1 MKSESVIAN
10 TSSVR
15 IVPIS
20 GRKNLGPE
28 EGYYAVCW
36 IQDEIPSLR
45 IGEYLEE
52 SVGNSLFFLSDSTH
66 WCLDPGAGNTNPGYV
81 LYIPYRLMNDPR
93 MSRLHMNE
101 VRLLAGNEIPRVNPA
116 PGIARRIQDLL
127 EMLDELAGSHLN
139 HRDEAILSLL
149 NTFFIYLDGQCNVRS
164 VAAERNSKKNI
175 VLRFKKL
182 IYQRFE
188 TCHEVRDYADLL
200 NISDKYLNEC
210 VNEVLGVNA
219 KSLID
224 EQRIMRSRHLLKFSD
239 KAIKEISY
247 ELGFSSPDY
256 FGFFLKKHTGM
267 TPTMIR
273 RS

>member
-81 LYIPYRLMNDPR
+81 LY
-93 MSRLHMNE
+93 
-101 VRLLAGNEIPRVNPA
+101 
-116 PGIARRIQDLL
+116 
-127 EMLDELAGSHLN
+127 
-139 HRDEAILSLL
+139 LSL
-149 NTFFIYLDGQCNVRS
+149 I
-164 VAAERNSKKNI
+164 
-175 VLRFKKL
+175 
-182 IYQRFE
+182 
-188 TCHEVRDYADLL
+188 H
-200 NISDKYLNEC
+200 IS
-210 VNEVLGVNA
+210 
-219 KSLID
+219 
-224 EQRIMRSRHLLKFSD
+224 
-239 KAIKEISY
+239 
-247 ELGFSSPDY
+247 
-256 FGFFLKKHTGM
+256 
-267 TPTMIR
+267 
-273 RS
+273 